1 MFKNWL
7 CGQHPRL
14 PQVHDLLFFLA
25 GAGLSDICALQR
37 TGEGN
42 GALSS

>member
-1 MFKNWL
+1 MLKT
-7 CGQHPRL
+7 GSVAKHPRL